1 MNLHEAPG
9 RIERDRAATAS
20 AVFGEHYEMADG
32 SIAIPVTKPVGVFVV
47 KDGKPVWEPA
57 VDATRIA
64 MLGILV
70 GLASATLAGI
80 AMVRRPPWP
89 ELHGDV
95 SKRK

>member
-1 MNLHEAPG
+1 MNLHEAPR
-9 RIERDRAATAS
+9 RIERDRTDSTS

-32 SIAIPVTKPVGVFVV
+32 SIAIPVAKPVGVFVV

-95 SKRK
+95 SRRK

>member
-1 MNLHEAPG
+1 MNLHEARG
-9 RIERDRAATAS
+9 RIERDHTHS
-20 AVFGEHYEMADG
+20 TPAVFGEHYEMADG

-89 ELHGDV
+89 ELRG
-95 SKRK
+95 

>member
-1 MNLHEAPG
+1 MNLHEARPPV
-9 RIERDRAATAS
+9 ERDRTDAPPG
-20 AVFGEHYEMADG
+20 VFGEHYEMADG

-89 ELHGDV
+89 EMHGDV
-95 SKRK
+95 SKRI

>member
-1 MNLHEAPG
+1 MNLHEMPG
-9 RIERDRAATAS
+9 RTERDGTNTTS